1 MPDDNRRDDG
11 SREDDI
17 RRAMRDV
24 TQELARAMEQ
34 AGKVMRQAASNAG
47 NWAGKVDIPS
57 MRPAPRAP
65 EPSPFAL
72 IRELGELRDQGL
84 VTEEEFQAK
93 KAELL
98 AKV

>member
-1 MPDDNRRDDG
+1 MPDDNSRDD
-11 SREDDI
+11 DL

-24 TQELARAMEQ
+24 TQELGRAVEQ
-34 AGKVMRQAASNAG
+34 AGKVMRQAASSAG
-47 NWAGKVDIPS
+47 TWAQKVDIPS
-57 MRPAPRAP
+57 MRPAPRPP

-72 IRELGELRDQGL
+72 IRELGELRDKGL

>member
-1 MPDDNRRDDG
+1 MPDDSSRDD
-11 SREDDI
+11 DL

-24 TQELARAMEQ
+24 TQELGRAVEQ
-34 AGKVMRQAASNAG
+34 AGKVMRQAASSAG
-47 NWAGKVDIPS
+47 SWASKVDLP
-57 MRPAPRAP
+57 RPGRGP

-72 IRELGELRDQGL
+72 IRELGELRDKGL

>member
-1 MPDDNRRDDG
+1 MAENDDRNKTNQSLDDA
-11 SREDDI
+11 

-24 TQELARAMEQ
+24 SQELGKAMEQ
-34 AGKVMRQAASNAG
+34 AGKAMRQAASSAG
-47 NWAGKVDIPS
+47 SLAGKVDLP
-57 MRPAPRAP
+57 MRSSPRPP

-84 VTEEEFQAK
+84 VTEAEFQSK
-93 KAELL
+93 KTELL

>member
-1 MPDDNRRDDG
+1 MPDDNSRDD
-11 SREDDI
+11 DL
-17 RRAMRDV
+17 RRAMREV
-24 TQELARAMEQ
+24 TQELGRAVEQ
-34 AGKVMRQAASNAG
+34 AGKVMRQAANSAG
-47 NWAGKVDIPS
+47 TWASKVDIP
-57 MRPAPRAP
+57 MRGTRAP

-72 IRELGELRDQGL
+72 IRELGELRERGL